1 VHMKPLSI
9 AVLVAILALMALPA
23 PAQPV
28 ISAKSGVVSDV
39 LGKVYLGDQLIEPSL
54 TKFPDVKENAIL
66 RTAEGRAEVLLPP
79 GVFLRL
85 GENSSFRMITNRLI
99 DTRIELLSGSAIIE
113 AVELTKDTNVTVV
126 ARDATI
132 TLDKAGLYRF
142 DMEPARVKVFKGAAS
157 VAIAGQNV
165 AVPGGKM
172 LPLSGTASLE
182 KFNTDDTD
190 SIENWNQRRSQYV
203 AMANLSAAKYAQTGY
218 AGLNG
223 NSWGWNPFYG
233 MYTYIP
239 LRGSACNFYGYCYY
253 SPSSVNQVYYQ
264 ASSPSGG
271 GGFNGPSYRSMPGT
285 SSGYS
290 GTMASSGVSMSSGV
304 SSSAA
309 SVSSGSTAASSA
321 GSSSVGH
328 GSAGGGGRGR

>member
-1 VHMKPLSI
+1 MKPISI
-9 AVLVAILALMALPA
+9 AVLVAILALIALPA

-39 LGKVYLGDQLIEPSL
+39 LGKVYLGDQQIEPSL
-54 TKFPDVKENAIL
+54 TKFPDVQEKAIL
-66 RTAEGRAEVLLPP
+66 KTAEGRAEVLLPP

-85 GENSSFRMITNRLI
+85 GENTSFRMISNRLI
-99 DTRIELLSGSAIIE
+99 DTRIELLSGSAIVE
-113 AVELTKDTNVTVV
+113 AVELTKDTNVAVV
-126 ARDATI
+126 AGDATI

-142 DMEPARVKVFKGAAS
+142 DMQPARIKVFKGSAS
-157 VAIAGQNV
+157 VAMAGQNV
-165 AVPGGKM
+165 TVSGGKM
-172 LPLSGTASLE
+172 LALSGSASQE
-182 KFNTDDTD
+182 KFNTEETD
-190 SIENWNQRRSQYV
+190 SLDNWNQRRSQYV
-203 AMANLSAAKYAQTGY
+203 AMANISAAKYAQTSF
-218 AGLNG
+218 AGVRG

-239 LRGSACNFYGYCYY
+239 LRGSVCNVYGYCYY
-253 SPSSVNQVYYQ
+253 SPSTVNEVFYQ
-264 ASSPSGG
+264 ATAPSGG
-271 GGFNGPSYRSMPGT
+271 GGNYGSYRSMPGT

-290 GTMASSGVSMSSGV
+290 GTMASSGVSMGSV

-328 GSAGGGGRGR
+328 GSAGSSGRGR